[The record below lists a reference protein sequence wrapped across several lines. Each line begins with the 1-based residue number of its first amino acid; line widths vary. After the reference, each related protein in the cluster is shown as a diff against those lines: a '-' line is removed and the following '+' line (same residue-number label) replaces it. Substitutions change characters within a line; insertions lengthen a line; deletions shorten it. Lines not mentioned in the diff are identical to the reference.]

1 MALTKPSLI
10 RSLLS
15 DDSQSIGLLI
25 NERIINIPAQ
35 ISVPLL
41 ESLSKEIKKA
51 CQKKMP
57 YDFTYFILICKLYK
71 SGKPH
76 RQKKKRQQSGGGGE
90 PEILWSNP
98 EEELINQE
106 ADCQFEFCVKGD
118 ADSGLSGQWME
129 DDVEM
134 SPYRRV
140 LLLQA
145 DKLDPLIERIKT
157 FVIEQQ

>member
-1 MALTKPSLI
+1 
-10 RSLLS
+10 
-15 DDSQSIGLLI
+15 
-25 NERIINIPAQ
+25 
-35 ISVPLL
+35 
-41 ESLSKEIKKA
+41 
-51 CQKKMP
+51 
-57 YDFTYFILICKLYK
+57 
-71 SGKPH
+71 
-76 RQKKKRQQSGGGGE
+76 
-90 PEILWSNP
+90 
-98 EEELINQE
+98 
-106 ADCQFEFCVKGD
+106 VKGD